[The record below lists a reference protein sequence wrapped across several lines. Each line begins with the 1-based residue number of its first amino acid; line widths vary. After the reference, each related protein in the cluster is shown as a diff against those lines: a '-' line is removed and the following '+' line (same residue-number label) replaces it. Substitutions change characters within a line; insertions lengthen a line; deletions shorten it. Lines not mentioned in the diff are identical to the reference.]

1 MPHRYLLSKWQRCNY
16 SRVGEITNR
25 DNLIS
30 IEYEYKNGFDAV
42 FWLMSEVKN
51 PIESIGKIEKINL
64 KEEEWCLTI
73 LVILQLI
80 LE

>member
-1 MPHRYLLSKWQRCNY
+1 MKAREFLCHTGICYLNDNGVIIQ
-16 SRVGEITNR
+16 RVGEITNR

-64 KEEEWCLTI
+64 KEEE
-73 LVILQLI
+73 
-80 LE
+80 